1 MDITTKNEF
10 IVYSPL
16 TTKSIDEFTQS
27 TDDGERILLEGIAST
42 TNKDLQGDIV
52 SPEAIQKMSQQAKG
66 LNIHGDHK
74 YGLDNV
80 IGAIKEV
87 ANTDDELKIK
97 FLITK
102 KHTPIIKDMLET
114 GVNLGLSIGGF
125 VHDYDHQTKTIKN
138 IDLKEISLTAMPA
151 NYDTFGTV
159 QSKGLIKSTC
169 ITGACYEI
177 MKSLEVKNMAE
188 EKPNEQQQNEQQN
201 TDEQDNKS
209 EPLTVEAATDLFN
222 ELMASKEQSII
233 DDITS
238 NTETKIEG
246 IVAEKVKEALS
257 DNQPD
262 AEQPAVEEPASTKD
276 MSDDINALIKE
287 EFDSL
292 RKDLF
297 KNISESKHEDS
308 PAEKALDETNDT
320 VDVEDKPAGYS
331 LKSISERLASNDSK
345 TALIKQIQQQQ

>member
-27 TDDGERILLEGIAST
+27 TNDGERILLEGIAST

-102 KHTPIIKDMLET
+102 KHTPIIRDMLET

-159 QSKGLIKSTC
+159 QSKGLTKSTC

-222 ELMASKEQSII
+222 ELMASKEQSIV
-233 DDITS
+233 
-238 NTETKIEG
+238 ETVTNNVKSELNS
-246 IVAEKVKEALS
+246 IVEEALNKDKDEDS
-257 DNQPD
+257 
-262 AEQPAVEEPASTKD
+262 EPAEEDTEPAPEEAAKNMTDYIDEKFTEIEKRLFKNLEQVKPESPAKK
-276 MSDDINALIKE
+276 AIKE
-287 EFDSL
+287 ET
-292 RKDLF
+292 
-297 KNISESKHEDS
+297 NEPEPESHSGMDI
-308 PAEKALDETNDT
+308 ETIA
-320 VDVEDKPAGYS
+320 K
-331 LKSISERLASNDSK
+331 KLASRNDK
-345 TALIKQIQQQQ
+345 EALIKQLKQ